1 MNRVEQDPQAMPA
14 TIFPVILCGGSGT
27 RLWPLSRAQYP
38 KQFIPLIDG
47 SEDSLL
53 VAALRRLQPDDGFAP
68 PTLLAHNDHR
78 FLLRDEVQRAGID
91 PREILLEPVARNTAP
106 AITVAALSIAAQ
118 DPNAVLA
125 VMPSDHLL
133 DDAGEF
139 AGGVR
144 RAAAVAANGR
154 LMLLGV
160 APSEPHTGY
169 GYIRK
174 GDALADGAFEVA
186 AFTEKPD
193 TGTAAQYLSD
203 GGYLWNS
210 GIFVLPAAVF
220 LEEVERLAPEIIE
233 HARAALD
240 GAESDLG
247 FRRLA
252 GEAYAQCPNI
262 SIDYAVMEKTT
273 RAGVM
278 PLETGWSDVGSWS
291 SVWAESARDAQG
303 NAVRGD
309 AVLLDTRNSYV
320 HANGALVSTI
330 GVEDMIVVHTPDA
343 ALVARRD
350 RAQDVGKLVAQLRAA
365 NRREPEQHTRSHR
378 PWGHFETLSL
388 GPRFQV
394 KLLHVKPGGQLSL
407 QMHHHRSEHWV
418 VVKGTALVTCGDET
432 RLVCENESVY
442 ISATHWHRL
451 ENPGKVP
458 LEIIEVQIG
467 SYLGEDDI
475 IRSDDIYAR
484 APDET
489 K

>member
-1 MNRVEQDPQAMPA
+1 MTDAHAASGQVY
-14 TIFPVILCGGSGT
+14 PVILCGGSGT

-38 KQFIPLIDG
+38 KQFIPLMDG
-47 SEDSLL
+47 SDDSLL
-53 VAALRRLQPDDGFAP
+53 VATLRRLDPGDGFQL
-68 PTLLAHNDHR
+68 PTLLTHNDQR
-78 FLLRDEVQRAGID
+78 FLLRDEVQRTGLT

-106 AITVAALSIAAQ
+106 AITAAALSIAAD
-118 DPNAVLA
+118 DPDAVLA
-125 VMPSDHLL
+125 VMPSDHLIE
-133 DDAGEF
+133 DGKTFGDT
-139 AGGVR
+139 VR
-144 RAAAVAANGR
+144 RAARIAAGGR

-160 APSEPHTGY
+160 PPAQPHTGY
-169 GYIRK
+169 GYIRT
-174 GDALADGAFEVA
+174 GAALSDGASDVA

-193 TGTAAQYLSD
+193 AATAQQYLD
-203 GGYLWNS
+203 EGGYLWNS
-210 GIFVLPAAVF
+210 GIFVLPVTAF

-233 HARAALD
+233 NTRAALD

-262 SIDYAVMEKTT
+262 SVDYAVMEKTA
-273 RAGVM
+273 RAAVL
-278 PLETGWSDVGSWS
+278 PLETGWSDVGSWA
-291 SVWAESARDAQG
+291 SVWAESAHDADG

-309 AVLLDTRNSYV
+309 AMLMDTHGSYV
-320 HANGALVSTI
+320 HSNGALVSTI

-350 RAQDVGKLVAQLRAA
+350 RAQDVGQLVKQLRAA
-365 NRREPEQHTRSHR
+365 NRREPEQHTRCHR

-418 VVKGTALVTCGDET
+418 VVTGTARVTCNGAS

-475 IRSDDIYAR
+475 LRSDDVYRR
-484 APDET
+484 APHET

>member
-1 MNRVEQDPQAMPA
+1 MSSN
-14 TIFPVILCGGSGT
+14 IHPVVLCGGSGT

-47 SEDSLL
+47 SQDSLL
-53 VAALRRLQPDDGFAP
+53 AATLRRLRPDDGFQP
-68 PTLLAHNDHR
+68 PTLLTHDDHR
-78 FLLRDEVQRAGID
+78 FLLRDEVQSVGVA

-106 AITVAALSIAAQ
+106 AITAAALSIAAE
-118 DPNAVLA
+118 DPDAVLA
-125 VMPSDHLL
+125 VMPSDHIIE
-133 DDAGEF
+133 DAATF
-139 AGGVR
+139 AEAVR
-144 RAAAVAANGR
+144 RAAAVAGGSR
-154 LMLLGV
+154 LMLLGL
-160 APSEPHTGY
+160 APASPHTGY

-174 GDALADGAFEVA
+174 GDALADGAWEVA

-193 TGTAAQYLSD
+193 GETAARYLSD

-210 GIFVLPAAVF
+210 GIFVLPAAAY

-240 GAESDLG
+240 DAARDLG

-252 GEAYAQCPNI
+252 SEAYAQCPNI
-262 SIDYAVMEKTT
+262 SVDYAVMEKTA

-278 PLETGWSDVGSWS
+278 LLETGWSDVGSWS
-291 SVWAESARDAQG
+291 SVWAECAHGAEG
-303 NAVRGD
+303 NATRGD
-309 AVLLDTRNSYV
+309 AVLIDTHGSYV
-320 HANGALVSTI
+320 HSDGALVATI
-330 GVEDMIVVHTPDA
+330 GVEDMIIVHTPDA
-343 ALVARRD
+343 ALVAKRD
-350 RAQDVGKLVAQLRAA
+350 RAEDVGKLVAQLKAA
-365 NRREPEQHTRSHR
+365 SRREPEQHTRSHR

-388 GPRFQV
+388 GSRFQV

-418 VVKGTALVTCGDET
+418 VVRGTARVTCDGQE

-475 IRSDDIYAR
+475 IRSDDIYRR
-484 APDET
+484 APHET

>member
-1 MNRVEQDPQAMPA
+1 MSTPVY
-14 TIFPVILCGGSGT
+14 PVILCGGSGT
-27 RLWPLSRAQYP
+27 RLWPLSRARYP

-47 SEDSLL
+47 SDDSLL
-53 VAALRRLQPDDGFAP
+53 SATLRRLHPDNGFQP
-68 PTLLAHNDHR
+68 PTLLTHNDQR
-78 FLLRDEVQRAGID
+78 FLLRDEVRRTGIT

-106 AITVAALSIAAQ
+106 AITAAALSIAAE
-118 DPNAVLA
+118 DPEAVLA
-125 VMPSDHLL
+125 VMPSDHLI
-133 DDAGEF
+133 DTVEAF
-139 AGGVR
+139 AATIR
-144 RAAAVAANGR
+144 QAAAIAAEGR
-154 LMLLGV
+154 LTLLGV
-160 APSEPHTGY
+160 APTQPHTGY
-169 GYIRK
+169 GYIRM
-174 GDALADGAFEVA
+174 GPALAAGACEVA

-193 TGTAAQYLSD
+193 AETARQYLSN
-203 GGYLWNS
+203 GGHVWNS
-210 GIFVLPAAVF
+210 GIFVLPVTAF
-220 LEEVERLAPEIIE
+220 LEEVELHAPEVIE

-240 GAESDLG
+240 DAQSDLG

-252 GEAYAQCPNI
+252 GEPYAQCPNI
-262 SIDYAVMEKTT
+262 SVDYAVMEKT
-273 RAGVM
+273 ALAAVM

-291 SVWAESARDAQG
+291 SVWAQSARDAAG

-309 AVLLDTRNSYV
+309 AVLMDTRNSYV
-320 HANGALVSTI
+320 HTNGALVTTV

-350 RAQDVGKLVAQLRAA
+350 RAEDVGDLVKRLRAA
-365 NRREPEQHTRSHR
+365 NRCEAEQHRRSHR

-394 KLLHVKPGGQLSL
+394 KLLHVEPGGQLSL

-418 VVKGTALVTCGDET
+418 VVKGTARVTCNSET

-442 ISATHWHRL
+442 ISATDWHRL

-467 SYLGEDDI
+467 GYLGEDDI
-475 IRSDDIYAR
+475 IRRDDVYHR

>member
-1 MNRVEQDPQAMPA
+1 MPSH
-14 TIFPVILCGGSGT
+14 IYPVILCGGSGT

-38 KQFIPLIDG
+38 KQFIPLFDG
-47 SEDSLL
+47 SDDSLL
-53 VAALRRLQPDDGFAP
+53 AATLRRLHPDAGFQP
-68 PTLLAHNDHR
+68 PTLLTHNDHR
-78 FLLRDEVQRAGID
+78 FLLRDEVQSAGVT

-106 AITVAALSIAAQ
+106 AITAAALSIAAD
-118 DPNAVLA
+118 DPDAVLA
-125 VMPSDHLL
+125 VMPSDHLIE
-133 DDAGEF
+133 DASTF
-139 AGGVR
+139 AETVR
-144 RAAAVAANGR
+144 RAAEIAASGR

-160 APSEPHTGY
+160 APREPNTGY
-169 GYIRK
+169 GYIRT
-174 GDALADGAFEVA
+174 GAALADGASEVA

-193 TGTAAQYLSD
+193 AETAARYLSE

-210 GIFVLPAAVF
+210 GIFVLPAAAF

-240 GAESDLG
+240 GAENDLG

-262 SIDYAVMEKTT
+262 SVDYAMMEKTA
-273 RAGVM
+273 RAAVM

-291 SVWAESARDAQG
+291 SVWAESAHDADG

-309 AVLLDTRNSYV
+309 AMLMDTRNSYV
-320 HANGALVSTI
+320 HSNGALISTI

-343 ALVARRD
+343 ALVAKRD
-350 RAQDVGKLVAQLRAA
+350 RAQDVGELVKQLRAS
-365 NRREPEQHTRSHR
+365 NRREPEQHIRSHR

-394 KLLHVKPGGQLSL
+394 KLLHVKPGGQLSM

-418 VVKGTALVTCGDET
+418 VVKGTARVICDGQQ

-475 IRSDDIYAR
+475 IRSDDVYR
-484 APDET
+484 RGPHET

>member
-1 MNRVEQDPQAMPA
+1 MA
-14 TIFPVILCGGSGT
+14 TPIYPVILCGGSGT
-27 RLWPLSRAQYP
+27 RLWPLSRALYP
-38 KQFIPLIDG
+38 KQFIPLIGG
-47 SEDSLL
+47 SQDSLL
-53 VAALRRLQPDDGFAP
+53 VATLGRLRPEAGFRP
-68 PTLLAHNDHR
+68 PTLLTHNDHR
-78 FLLRDEVQRAGID
+78 FLLRDEVQRAGVE

-106 AITVAALSIAAQ
+106 AITAAALSVAAE
-118 DPNAVLA
+118 DPEAVLA
-125 VMPSDHLL
+125 VMPSDHLIE
-133 DDAGEF
+133 DGGTF
-139 AGGVR
+139 AETVR
-144 RAAAVAANGR
+144 HAAALAAGGR

-160 APSEPHTGY
+160 APSAPNTGY
-169 GYIRK
+169 GYIRT
-174 GDALADGAFEVA
+174 GAALTDGASEVA

-193 TGTAAQYLSD
+193 AETATQYLSE

-210 GIFVLPAAVF
+210 GIFVLPAAAFV
-220 LEEVERLAPEIIE
+220 EEAERLAPEIVE

-240 GAESDLG
+240 GSQRDLG

-262 SIDYAVMEKTT
+262 SVDYAVMEKTT
-273 RAGVM
+273 RAAVM
-278 PLETGWSDVGSWS
+278 RLETGWSDVGSWS
-291 SVWAESARDAQG
+291 SVWAESAHDAEG

-309 AVLLDTRNSYV
+309 AVLMDTRNSYV
-320 HANGALVSTI
+320 HSNGALVATVGI
-330 GVEDMIVVHTPDA
+330 DDMIVVHTPDA
-343 ALVARRD
+343 ALVAKRD
-350 RAQDVGKLVAQLRAA
+350 RAQDIGELVKQLRAS
-365 NRREPEQHTRSHR
+365 NRREPEQHVRCHR

-394 KLLHVKPGGQLSL
+394 KLLHVKPGGQLSM

-418 VVKGTALVTCGDET
+418 VVKGTARVICEGQE
-432 RLVCENESVY
+432 RLVGENESVY

-475 IRSDDIYAR
+475 IRSDDVYAR

-489 K
+489 T

>member
-1 MNRVEQDPQAMPA
+1 MPSHVY
-14 TIFPVILCGGSGT
+14 PVILCGGSGT

-53 VAALRRLQPDDGFAP
+53 AATLHRLHPEDGFQR
-68 PTLLAHNDHR
+68 PTLLTHNDQR
-78 FLLRDEVQRAGID
+78 FLLRDEMERAGVE

-106 AITVAALSIAAQ
+106 AITAAALSIAAD
-118 DPNAVLA
+118 DPEAVLA
-125 VMPSDHLL
+125 VMPSDHLIE
-133 DDAGEF
+133 DAGAF
-139 AGGVR
+139 AETVR
-144 RAAAVAANGR
+144 RAAAAAKGGR

-160 APSEPHTGY
+160 KPSAPHTGY
-169 GYIRK
+169 GYIRA
-174 GDALADGAFEVA
+174 GAGLSDGASEVA

-193 TGTAAQYLSD
+193 AETAAQYLAD

-210 GIFVLPAAVF
+210 GIFILPAAAF
-220 LEEVERLAPEIIE
+220 LEEVERLAPEIIAQ
-233 HARAALD
+233 ARAALEHSD
-240 GAESDLG
+240 NDLG

-252 GEAYAQCPNI
+252 SEAYAQCPNI
-262 SIDYAVMEKTT
+262 SVDYAVMEKTA
-273 RAGVM
+273 RAAVM
-278 PLETGWSDVGSWS
+278 PLETAWSDVGSWS
-291 SVWAESARDAQG
+291 SVWAESQHDEAG
-303 NAVRGD
+303 NVVRGD
-309 AVLLDTRNSYV
+309 AMLMDTRGSYV
-320 HANGALVSTI
+320 HANGALISTI

-343 ALVARRD
+343 ALVAKRD
-350 RAQDVGKLVAQLRAA
+350 RAQDVGELVKQLRAS
-365 NRREPEQHTRSHR
+365 NRREPEQHVRCHR

-394 KLLHVKPGGQLSL
+394 KLLHVKPGGQLSM

-418 VVKGTALVTCGDET
+418 VVKGTARVICDGQQ

-475 IRSDDIYAR
+475 IRSDDVYRR
-484 APDET
+484 APHET

>member
-1 MNRVEQDPQAMPA
+1 MPGN
-14 TIFPVILCGGSGT
+14 IYPVILCGGSGT
-27 RLWPLSRAQYP
+27 RLWPLSRAQHP

-47 SEDSLL
+47 SDDSLL
-53 VAALRRLQPDDGFAP
+53 AATLRRLHPDEGFQP
-68 PTLLAHNDHR
+68 PTLLTHNDHR
-78 FLLRDEVQRAGID
+78 FLLRDEVQHAGID

-106 AITVAALSIAAQ
+106 AITAAALSIAAD
-118 DPNAVLA
+118 DPEAVLA

-133 DDAGEF
+133 DDAGKF
-139 AGGVR
+139 AETVR
-144 RAAAVAANGR
+144 RAAAVAAGGR
-154 LMLLGV
+154 PMLLGV
-160 APSEPHTGY
+160 TPTEPNTGY
-169 GYIRK
+169 GYIRT
-174 GDALADGAFEVA
+174 GAALADGACEVA

-193 TGTAAQYLSD
+193 AETAAKYLSE

-210 GIFVLPAAVF
+210 GIFVLPAGAF
-220 LEEVERLAPEIIE
+220 LEEVESLAPEIIE
-233 HARAALD
+233 HARAALE

-252 GEAYAQCPNI
+252 REPYAQCPNI
-262 SIDYAVMEKTT
+262 SVDYAVMEKTT
-273 RAGVM
+273 RAAVM

-291 SVWAESARDAQG
+291 SVWAESAHDADG

-309 AVLLDTRNSYV
+309 AILMDTRGSYV
-320 HANGALVSTI
+320 HSNGALVSTI

-350 RAQDVGKLVAQLRAA
+350 RAQDVGELVKQLRAA

-418 VVKGTALVTCGDET
+418 VVTGTARVTCNGES

-475 IRSDDIYAR
+475 IRSDDVYRR

>member
-1 MNRVEQDPQAMPA
+1 MPTA
-14 TIFPVILCGGSGT
+14 VYPVILCGGSGT

-47 SEDSLL
+47 SDDSLL
-53 VAALRRLQPDDGFAP
+53 VATLRRLAPDAGFHA
-68 PTLLAHNDHR
+68 PTLLTHNDHR
-78 FLLRDEVQRAGID
+78 FLVRDEVQSSGIT

-106 AITVAALSIAAQ
+106 AITVAALSIAAEAP
-118 DPNAVLA
+118 DAVLA
-125 VMPSDHLL
+125 VMPSDHVLAEPRAL
-133 DDAGEF
+133 ADC
-139 AGGVR
+139 VR
-144 RAAAVAANGR
+144 RAAAIASRGR

-160 APSEPHTGY
+160 KPNEPHTGY
-169 GYIRK
+169 GYIRS
-174 GDALADGAFEVA
+174 GAALNGGACAVGSFV
-186 AFTEKPD
+186 EKPD
-193 TGTAAQYLSD
+193 RETAARYLQAGD
-203 GGYLWNS
+203 YLWNS
-210 GIFVLPAAVF
+210 GIFVLPAAAF
-220 LEEVERLAPEIIE
+220 LEEVERFFPEIID
-233 HARAALD
+233 HARAALENS
-240 GAESDLG
+240 ESDLG

-252 GEAYAQCPNI
+252 GEAYAQAPSI
-262 SIDYAVMEKTT
+262 SVDYAVMEKTA
-273 RAGVM
+273 RAAVM

-291 SVWAESARDAQG
+291 SVWAESTRDAQG

-343 ALVARRD
+343 ALVAKRD
-350 RAQDVGKLVAQLRAA
+350 RAQDVGTLVKQLRASD
-365 NRREPEQHTRSHR
+365 RSEPEQHRRSHR
-378 PWGHFETLSL
+378 PWGHFETLSS

-418 VVKGTALVTCGDET
+418 VVKGTARVTCEGET

-451 ENPGKVP
+451 ENPGMVP
-458 LEIIEVQIG
+458 LEIIEVQLG

-475 IRSDDIYAR
+475 IRSDDVYRR
-484 APDET
+484 APHET

>member
-1 MNRVEQDPQAMPA
+1 MSSS
-14 TIFPVILCGGSGT
+14 IYPVVLCGGSGT

-47 SEDSLL
+47 SQDSLL
-53 VAALRRLQPDDGFAP
+53 AATLRRLRPDDGFQP
-68 PTLLAHNDHR
+68 PTLLTHEDHR
-78 FLLRDEVQRAGID
+78 FLLRDEVLSVAVA

-106 AITVAALSIAAQ
+106 AITAAALSIAAE
-118 DPNAVLA
+118 DPDAVLA
-125 VMPSDHLL
+125 VMPSDHIIE
-133 DDAGEF
+133 DAAIF
-139 AGGVR
+139 AGAVR
-144 RAAAVAANGR
+144 RAAAVGAGSR
-154 LMLLGV
+154 LMLLGL
-160 APSEPHTGY
+160 APTSPHTGY
-169 GYIRK
+169 GYIRG
-174 GDALADGAFEVA
+174 GDALADGAWEVA

-193 TGTAAQYLSD
+193 GETAARYLGD

-210 GIFVLPAAVF
+210 GIFVLPAAAY
-220 LEEVERLAPEIIE
+220 LDEVERHAPEIIE

-240 GAESDLG
+240 NAACDLG

-252 GEAYAQCPNI
+252 SEAYAQCPQI
-262 SIDYAVMEKTT
+262 SIDYAVMEKTA

-278 PLETGWSDVGSWS
+278 LLETGWSDVGSWS
-291 SVWAESARDAQG
+291 SVWAECVHDADG
-303 NAVRGD
+303 NALRGD
-309 AVLLDTRNSYV
+309 AVLIDTHGSYV
-320 HANGALVSTI
+320 HSDGALVATI
-330 GVEDMIVVHTPDA
+330 GVEDMIIVHTPDA

-350 RAQDVGKLVAQLRAA
+350 RAEEVGKLVAQLKAA

-418 VVKGTALVTCGDET
+418 VVKGTARVSCNGQE
-432 RLVCENESVY
+432 RLVCENESIY

-475 IRSDDIYAR
+475 IRSDDIYHR
-484 APDET
+484 APHET

>member
-1 MNRVEQDPQAMPA
+1 MANP
-14 TIFPVILCGGSGT
+14 IYPVILCGGSGT

-38 KQFIPLIDG
+38 KQFIPLIDND
-47 SEDSLL
+47 EDSLL
-53 VAALRRLQPDDGFAP
+53 SATLRRLTPEHGFAAP
-68 PTLLAHNDHR
+68 SLLTHDDHR
-78 FLLRDEVQRAGID
+78 FLLRGAVEAVGIS
-91 PREILLEPVARNTAP
+91 PREILLEPIARNTAP
-106 AITVAALSIAAQ
+106 AITAAALSIAEEA
-118 DPNAVLA
+118 PEAVIA
-125 VMPSDHLL
+125 VMPSDHVL
-133 DDAGEF
+133 DDAGAF
-139 AGGVR
+139 AETVR
-144 RAAAVAANGR
+144 SAGALAARGR

-160 APSEPHTGY
+160 RPDAPHTGY
-169 GYIRK
+169 GYIRT
-174 GDALADGAFEVA
+174 GDPLEDGACAVA

-193 TGTAAQYLSD
+193 AETAASYLAD

-210 GIFVLPAAVF
+210 GIFVLPVTAY
-220 LEEVERLAPEIIE
+220 LEEVARHAPDILE

-240 GAESDLG
+240 AAQCDLG
-247 FRRLA
+247 FRRLGA
-252 GEAYAQCPNI
+252 EPYAQCTNI
-262 SIDYAVMEKTT
+262 SIDYAVMEKTAH
-273 RAGVM
+273 AGVM

-291 SVWAESARDAQG
+291 SVWAESTHDGEG

-309 AVLLDTRNSYV
+309 ATLMDTRNSYV
-320 HANGALVSTI
+320 HSNGALVATL

-343 ALVARRD
+343 ALVAKRD
-350 RAQDVGKLVAQLRAA
+350 RAQDVGKLVAQLKAEG
-365 NRREPEQHTRSHR
+365 RRELEQHTRSHR

-394 KLLHVKPGGQLSL
+394 KLLHVNPGGQLSL

-418 VVKGTALVTCGDET
+418 VVKGTARVTCDGQE

-442 ISATHWHRL
+442 ISATQWHRL

-475 IRSDDIYAR
+475 IRSDDVYRR
-484 APDET
+484 APHET

>member
-1 MNRVEQDPQAMPA
+1 MSSH
-14 TIFPVILCGGSGT
+14 IYPVILCGGSGT

-53 VAALRRLQPDDGFAP
+53 VATLRRLHPHAGFQPA
-68 PTLLAHNDHR
+68 TLLTHNDHR
-78 FLLRDEVQRAGID
+78 FLLRDEVQSAGVT
-91 PREILLEPVARNTAP
+91 PREMLLEPVARNTAP
-106 AITVAALSIAAQ
+106 AITAAALSIAAD
-118 DPNAVLA
+118 DPDAVLA
-125 VMPSDHLL
+125 VMPSDHLIE
-133 DDAGEF
+133 DGVMF
-139 AGGVR
+139 AETVR
-144 RAAAVAANGR
+144 RAAVIAARGR

-160 APSEPHTGY
+160 APSEPNTGY
-169 GYIRK
+169 GYIRT
-174 GDALADGAFEVA
+174 GAALGDGASAVA

-193 TGTAAQYLSD
+193 AETAARYLCE

-210 GIFVLPAAVF
+210 GIFVLPASAF

-233 HARAALD
+233 HARAARD
-240 GAESDLG
+240 SAENDLG
-247 FRRLA
+247 FHRLA

-262 SIDYAVMEKTT
+262 SVDYAVMEKTA
-273 RAGVM
+273 RAAVM

-291 SVWAESARDAQG
+291 SVWAESAHDADG

-309 AVLLDTRNSYV
+309 AVLMDTRGSYV
-320 HANGALVSTI
+320 HSNGALISTI

-343 ALVARRD
+343 ALVAKRD
-350 RAQDVGKLVAQLRAA
+350 RAQDVGELVKQLRAA
-365 NRREPEQHTRSHR
+365 NRREPEQHIRCHR

-394 KLLHVKPGGQLSL
+394 KLLHVKPGGQLSM

-418 VVKGTALVTCGDET
+418 VVKGTARVICDGQE

-475 IRSDDIYAR
+475 IRSDDVYRR

>member
-1 MNRVEQDPQAMPA
+1 MSGQSA
-14 TIFPVILCGGSGT
+14 TCGKVYPVILCGGSGT

-47 SEDSLL
+47 SDESLL
-53 VAALRRLQPDDGFAP
+53 VATLRRLTPDDGFQP
-68 PTLLAHNDHR
+68 PTLLTHNDHR
-78 FLLRDEVQRAGID
+78 FLLRDEVQRSGAV

-106 AITVAALSIAAQ
+106 AITAAALSIAAQ
-118 DPNAVLA
+118 DPDAVLA
-125 VMPSDHLL
+125 VMPSDHLIA
-133 DDAGEF
+133 DAGAF
-139 AGGVR
+139 AGTVR
-144 RAAAVAANGR
+144 QAAVSAADGW

-160 APSEPHTGY
+160 TPSEPHTGY
-169 GYIRK
+169 GYIRT
-174 GDALADGAFEVA
+174 GDALAGGASRVA

-193 TGTAAQYLSD
+193 PATARRYLD
-203 GGYLWNS
+203 HGGYLWNS
-210 GIFVLPAAVF
+210 GIFVLPATAF
-220 LEEVERLAPEIIE
+220 LAEVEHVAPEIIQ

-240 GAESDLG
+240 AAECDLG

-252 GEAYAQCPNI
+252 DEHYGQCPSI
-262 SIDYAVMEKTT
+262 SLDYAVMEKTA
-273 RAGVM
+273 RAAVV
-278 PLETGWSDVGSWS
+278 PLETGWSDVGSWA
-291 SVWAESARDAQG
+291 SVWAETAHDTDG

-309 AVLLDTRNSYV
+309 AMLMDTRGSYV
-320 HANGALVSTI
+320 HANGALVATI
-330 GVEDMIVVHTPDA
+330 GVDDMIVVHTPDA
-343 ALVARRD
+343 ALIARRD
-350 RAQDVGKLVAQLRAA
+350 RAEDVSALVKQLRAA
-365 NRREPEQHTRSHR
+365 SRREPEQHIRSHR

-418 VVKGTALVTCGDET
+418 VVTGTAKVTCDGHT
-432 RLVCENESVY
+432 RLVCENESVF

-475 IRSDDIYAR
+475 LRSDDVYRR